1 MTNCCVNCFRDHIL
15 RDAVINLNVKGDCA
29 FCGSSGVFVYDF
41 AKNVDIQNRLLIL
54 IGRYE
59 LYDSSDKEASH
70 TFAHELTDK
79 WRLFELP
86 VAATSEL
93 LHVMY
98 RESPDGTFD
107 GYAMEILLD
116 GNVHLTESETGVD
129 VEHNW
134 YKFTKHLKYTN
145 RFFISFIDLDALGT
159 LISYTRT
166 TCESGTVLTRA
177 RIAEDGKGFAPGKE
191 MGAPPL
197 GLAGNGRINP
207 VGISELY
214 MTLGND
220 DEADDTALHEIRAG
234 MHDYVTFGKF
244 VLDRTITIA
253 DLSRIA
259 DISPFDVDE
268 SDLNILASNLDIL
281 DGMSREI
288 SKPMRRGDD
297 SLEYIPSQYIAEFI
311 KSLGYD
317 GVKYSST
324 LKSGGMNLCL
334 FDPMICECRRTYTKR
349 VNEVM
354 YSTVS

>member
-1 MTNCCVNCFRDHIL
+1 MTNCCVNCFRDRIL
-15 RDAVINLNVKGDCA
+15 RDAVRNLNVKGDCD
-29 FCGSSGVFVYDF
+29 FCGSDGVFVYDF
-41 AKNVDIQNRLLIL
+41 AKNVDIQNRLLSI
-54 IGRYE
+54 IGLYEPYGSSDEGSFRTLAYE
-59 LYDSSDKEASH
+59 L
-70 TFAHELTDK
+70 TGK
-79 WRLFELP
+79 WRLFELSE
-86 VAATSEL
+86 ATTSEL
-93 LHVMY
+93 LQAMY
-98 RESPDGTFD
+98 QKSPSGTFD
-107 GYAMEILLD
+107 GYAVESLLV
-116 GNVHLTESETGVD
+116 GNVRLTEAETGAD
-129 VEHNW
+129 VEHDW
-134 YKFTKHLKYTN
+134 DKFTDHLKYTN
-145 RFFISFIDLDALGT
+145 RFFVSFIDLDALGK

-166 TCESGTVLTRA
+166 ICKSGTLLTRA
-177 RIAEDGKGFAPGKE
+177 RIARDYRGFDSGKE
-191 MGAPPL
+191 MGAPPV

-214 MTLGND
+214 TTLGND

-244 VLDRTITIA
+244 VLDRTITVA

-259 DISPFDVDE
+259 DISPFDIDE
-268 SDLNILASNLDIL
+268 SDLTMLASNLGIL
-281 DGMSREI
+281 NGMSREI

-297 SLEYIPSQYIAEFI
+297 SLEYVPSQYIAEFI

-334 FDPMICECRRTYTKR
+334 FDSTAYECSRTYTKR